1 MNKLAD
7 ICSVI
12 LNPIKNS
19 QVSWKHNNVSVKWLH
34 YFFYSLLVAMAVI
47 MLQCDS
53 SQSISAATKT
63 TEKLF
68 PANSGIVNIKN
79 YGAQGDGVTDDTV
92 AIQTAIKASS
102 RWFGQQVT
110 IYFPNGIYLVSKPL
124 EWRDI
129 KGNWWPYLIFQGQS
143 RTNTIIKLNDNAV
156 GYNDI
161 NVLKP
166 VIITG
171 SENAA
176 QDGGG
181 NQAFFNSIYDLTV
194 DTGKNPGA
202 IGIDYMANNKG
213 AIRNVTIRGQGRVGL
228 NLSRAWPGP
237 CFINNVR
244 IEGNDVGIASI
255 SGYQYGVTFEH
266 ITLVNQKLFG
276 ILNDNNV
283 LSIHGLTST
292 NSVPVIRSAGGFG
305 LITLIDG
312 NFSGGSA
319 AVSAIENIGALYT
332 RDITTTGYQS
342 AIKNGNTVLPNK
354 IVSEFVSHPVQHL
367 FPSTQKSLQLPIL
380 DPPDFNEQMSNW
392 ISVLAFGAK
401 PNDNVDDT
409 AAIQA
414 AIDSGSS
421 TIYFPTGSY
430 NISSTIRVHGNVRKI
445 VGMDSF
451 INPIVSLP
459 LPLPNPSFRYEPGIH
474 SAVIVERLNVNGWTE
489 HASPQTLVLRD
500 CGPGNYRGTKGAGLV
515 FGENVM
521 MGQWRFEPGQKVW
534 LRQLNTEF
542 TQATR
547 VINNGA
553 SLWILGLKTED
564 PYTVIETKGGGK
576 TEVLGGLLYPGQGAT
591 PVPATDAA
599 FVNNE
604 SQISLVYVTGVDK
617 GGQDYTIHVQET
629 RGKITKTLVKSAIP
643 DRGLGSFVAFSDSS
657 R

>member
-1 MNKLAD
+1 MNKLANNFN
-7 ICSVI
+7 VI
-12 LNPIKNS
+12 LNLIKNL
-19 QVSWKHNNVSVKWLH
+19 QISWNRSKVLMKCLR
-34 YFFYSLLVAMAVI
+34 YFFYSSLIAMAVI

-53 SQSISAATKT
+53 SQSSNTATKT
-63 TEKLF
+63 TDKLF
-68 PANSGIVNIKN
+68 PANSGIVNIKT
-79 YGAQGDGVTDDTV
+79 YGAQGDGVTDDTL
-92 AIQTAIKASS
+92 AIQTAIKASA
-102 RWFGQQVT
+102 RWYGQQVT
-110 IYFPNGIYLVSKPL
+110 IYFPKGIYLVSKPL

-129 KGNWWPYLIFQGQS
+129 QGNWWPYLIFQGQS
-143 RTNTIIKLNDNAV
+143 RTNTVIKLNDNAL
-156 GYNDI
+156 GYSDI
-161 NVLKP
+161 NALKP

-237 CFINNVR
+237 CFIKNVR

-255 SGYQYGVTFEH
+255 NGYQYGVTFEH

-276 ILNDNNV
+276 ILNENNV

-292 NSVPVIRSAGGFG
+292 NSVPVIKSVGSFG

-312 NFSGGSA
+312 NFSGGSS
-319 AVSAIENIGALYT
+319 AVSAIETMSALYT
-332 RDITTTGYQS
+332 RNITTTGYQS
-342 AIKNGNTVLPNK
+342 AIKNRDTVLPSK
-354 IVSEFVSHPVQHL
+354 IVSEFVSHPVLHL

-380 DPPDFNEQMSNW
+380 DAPDFNEHMSKW

-421 TIYFPTGSY
+421 TIYFPTGAY
-430 NISSTIRVHGNVRKI
+430 NITSTIRVRGNVRKL

-451 INPIVSLP
+451 INPITS
-459 LPLPNPSFRYEPGIH
+459 LPLPNPSFRYEAGIH

-521 MGQWRFEPGQKVW
+521 MGQWRFETGQKVW

-547 VINNGA
+547 VVNNGA
-553 SLWILGLKTED
+553 NLWILGLKTED

-576 TEVLGGLLYPGQGAT
+576 TEVLGGLLYPGQGTT
-591 PVPATDAA
+591 PVPTTDVA

-604 SQISLVYVTGVDK
+604 SQISLVYVTGVYK
-617 GGQDYTIHVQET
+617 EGQDYTIHVKET
-629 RGKITKTLVKSAIP
+629 RGGVTKTLVKSAIP
-643 DRGLGSFVAFSDSS
+643 NRGLGSFVAFSDSS